1 MVQGEG
7 RDGSDFK
14 RMRLL
19 PKFRF
24 LRFLSRFIVHK
35 RKERG
40 RRRGRERGTGSV
52 VNSSELGQTQRAKP
66 VMHAWGL
73 RVWGL
78 PEPFGGLRYAFI
90 CVSISFL
97 LRISFGLYFFRS
109 SRLVSAF
116 VLFCFTRKKTFQL
129 TNAKQISNK
138 SAKFPLTNK
147 FLADFSLLCV
157 CECICVY
164 VCFACSAG
172 RRGDRGQVS
181 HKTKLKHK

>member
-1 MVQGEG
+1 MVEG
-7 RDGSDFK
+7 KGNDGSDWGRGDFE

-35 RKERG
+35 RREWGKG
-40 RRRGRERGTGSV
+40 RRGLFNG
-52 VNSSELGQTQRAKP
+52 EL
-66 VMHAWGL
+66 L
-73 RVWGL
+73 RVGANTKGQASTACLRSESLRSARALWGAT
-78 PEPFGGLRYAFI
+78 LRFYLCFDFF
-90 CVSISFL
+90 SSPH
-97 LRISFGLYFFRS
+97 FFRSLFFCS

-157 CECICVY
+157 CE
-164 VCFACSAG
+164 S
-172 RRGDRGQVS
+172 
-181 HKTKLKHK
+181 

>member
-1 MVQGEG
+1 
-7 RDGSDFK
+7 
-14 RMRLL
+14 MRLL

-35 RKERG
+35 RREWGKG
-40 RRRGRERGTGSV
+40 RRGLFNG
-52 VNSSELGQTQRAKP
+52 EL
-66 VMHAWGL
+66 L
-73 RVWGL
+73 RVGANTKGQASTACLRSESLRSARALWR
-78 PEPFGGLRYAFI
+78 LRYAFI

-129 TNAKQISNK
+129 TNAKQIPNK

-157 CECICVY
+157 CE
-164 VCFACSAG
+164 S
-172 RRGDRGQVS
+172 
-181 HKTKLKHK
+181 

>member
-7 RDGSDFK
+7 NDGSDWGRGDFE

-35 RKERG
+35 R
-40 RRRGRERGTGSV
+40 REWGKGWGACSM
-52 VNSSELGQTQRAKP
+52 VNSCELGQTQRAEP
-66 VMHAWGL
+66 ALHAWGL

-157 CECICVY
+157 CE
-164 VCFACSAG
+164 S
-172 RRGDRGQVS
+172 
-181 HKTKLKHK
+181 

>member
-7 RDGSDFK
+7 NDGSDWGRGDFE

-35 RKERG
+35 RREWGKG
-40 RRRGRERGTGSV
+40 RRGLFNG
-52 VNSSELGQTQRAKP
+52 ELLRVGAEP
-66 VMHAWGL
+66 ALHAWGL

-157 CECICVY
+157 CE
-164 VCFACSAG
+164 S
-172 RRGDRGQVS
+172 
-181 HKTKLKHK
+181 